1 MRKYRKKIAYFY
13 SETVH
18 LKSNKINKD
27 VPLSIKF
34 LPNLKSILENKKY
47 AVINHSHVTGKML
60 GFAHEFCNQK
70 VKENYY
76 TIPAL
81 AHSQFRLDFFLLLKG
96 LRPTVWGRN
105 PSNVNFV
112 MIRDQV
118 KFIDTVKYF
127 QQSLSSIAKSMTDKE
142 RENIRKTCRNFILDK
157 LQFLSEEVEKW
168 VLHYLC

>member
-1 MRKYRKKIAYFY
+1 
-13 SETVH
+13 
-18 LKSNKINKD
+18 
-27 VPLSIKF
+27 
-34 LPNLKSILENKKY
+34 
-47 AVINHSHVTGKML
+47 ML

-81 AHSQFRLDFFLLLKG
+81 VHSQFRLDFFLLLKG

-118 KFIDTVKYF
+118 KFIDTTKYF
-127 QQSLSSIAKSMTDKE
+127 QQS
-142 RENIRKTCRNFILDK
+142 
-157 LQFLSEEVEKW
+157 
-168 VLHYLC
+168 